1 MYEEL
6 NYVNGH
12 KFPTE
17 SPVKDGEFMELKRQ
31 RFFFLNRITLR
42 VFRGGGL
49 RALSVD
55 YSHSLFH
62 HPTPIPLHY
71 REFSTY
77 TDGR

>member
-31 RFFFLNRITLR
+31 RFFFFKPNYTPRLPGWR
-42 VFRGGGL
+42 VKG
-49 RALSVD
+49 SVGRLF
-55 YSHSLFH
+55 SLPF
-62 HPTPIPLHY
+62 PSPLPIPLHC